1 MIGRA
6 GTDKRITKVR
16 MRRPGLLSVDV
27 LESLK
32 AIRKDGSVEI
42 SCSRLAKITDSPQQ
56 NFYHHVRDGKIQK
69 TKRGWFD
76 LDSVISWIAKG
87 IASEAIRTQGDHG
100 MGVEW
105 MADDPLY

>member
-1 MIGRA
+1 MMGRA
-6 GTDKRITKVR
+6 GAENRITKGR
-16 MRRPGLLSVDV
+16 TRRSGLLSVDV

-32 AIRKDGSVEI
+32 AVRRDGSVEI
-42 SCSRLAKITDSPQQ
+42 SCSRLAKIADCPQQ

-87 IASEAIRTQGDHG
+87 IANEAIRTQGDHG